1 MQNRKKIVKRI
12 LKDSIDTLKML
23 LKNVD
28 GNKMPITNMEIY
40 MVDPDGDGIGLQF
53 RYDEDT
59 GEIEKVATP
68 IEDNELT
75 YWDEDVDDD
84 EIVVPFEE
92 RKWSLSDNDDMWS
105 EEITDQF
112 NTAAVSKRLL
122 N

>member
-12 LKDSIDTLKML
+12 LRDSIDTLKML

-75 YWDEDVDDD
+75 FWDEDMDEEDD
-84 EIVVPFEE
+84 EV
-92 RKWSLSDNDDMWS
+92 WS

-112 NTAAVSKRLL
+112 HTAAVSKRLL

>member
-12 LKDSIDTLKML
+12 LKDSIDTLKLL

-75 YWDEDVDDD
+75 FWDEDMD
-84 EIVVPFEE
+84 EE
-92 RKWSLSDNDDMWS
+92 DDMWS

-112 NTAAVSKRLL
+112 HTAAVSKRLL

>member
-1 MQNRKKIVKRI
+1 MQRKKIVKRI
-12 LKDSIDTLKML
+12 LKDSIDTLKLL

-28 GNKMPITNMEIY
+28 GNKMPITSMEVY

-53 RYDEDT
+53 RYDEET
-59 GEIEKVATP
+59 NEIEKVATP

-75 YWDEDVDDD
+75 FWDEDMD
-84 EIVVPFEE
+84 EEDEV
-92 RKWSLSDNDDMWS
+92 WS

-112 NTAAVSKRLL
+112 HTAAVSKRLL

>member
-1 MQNRKKIVKRI
+1 MRNRKKIVKRI

-23 LKNVD
+23 LKHVD

-53 RYDEDT
+53 RYDEET
-59 GEIEKVATP
+59 NEIEKVATP

-75 YWDEDVDDD
+75 YWDEDVNEWADDD
-84 EIVVPFEE
+84 I
-92 RKWSLSDNDDMWS
+92 WS

>member
-28 GNKMPITNMEIY
+28 GNKMPITSMEIY
-40 MVDPDGDGIGLQF
+40 MVDPDGDGVGLQF
-53 RYDEDT
+53 NYDAET
-59 GEIEKVATP
+59 NEIEKTATP
-68 IEDNELT
+68 IENNELT

-84 EIVVPFEE
+84 EEDGV
-92 RKWSLSDNDDMWS
+92 WS
-105 EEITDQF
+105 EVTDQF
-112 NTAAVSKRLL
+112 HTAAVSKRLL

>member
-12 LKDSIDTLKML
+12 LKESIDTLKLL

-28 GNKMPITNMEIY
+28 GNKMPITSMEIY

-53 RYDEDT
+53 KYDEET
-59 GEIEKVATP
+59 NEIEKVATP

-75 YWDEDVDDD
+75 FWDEDMDEEDD
-84 EIVVPFEE
+84 EV
-92 RKWSLSDNDDMWS
+92 WS

-112 NTAAVSKRLL
+112 HTAAVSKRLL

>member
-1 MQNRKKIVKRI
+1 MQRKKIVKRI
-12 LKDSIDTLKML
+12 LRDSIDTLKML

-53 RYDEDT
+53 RYDEET
-59 GEIEKVATP
+59 NEIEKVATP

-75 YWDEDVDDD
+75 FWDEDMDEEDD
-84 EIVVPFEE
+84 E
-92 RKWSLSDNDDMWS
+92 MWS

-112 NTAAVSKRLL
+112 HTAAVSKRLL

>member
-75 YWDEDVDDD
+75 FWDEDMDEEDD
-84 EIVVPFEE
+84 EV
-92 RKWSLSDNDDMWS
+92 WS

>member
-1 MQNRKKIVKRI
+1 MRNRKKIVKRI
-12 LKDSIDTLKML
+12 LKDSIETLQML
-23 LKNVD
+23 LKNVN

-53 RYDEDT
+53 KYDEDT

-75 YWDEDVDDD
+75 YWDEDVNEWADDD
-84 EIVVPFEE
+84 I
-92 RKWSLSDNDDMWS
+92 WS

>member
-53 RYDEDT
+53 RYDEET
-59 GEIEKVATP
+59 NEIEKVATP

-75 YWDEDVDDD
+75 FWDEDMD
-84 EIVVPFEE
+84 EE
-92 RKWSLSDNDDMWS
+92 DDMWS
-105 EEITDQF
+105 EEITDQYH
-112 NTAAVSKRLL
+112 TAAVSKRLL

>member
-1 MQNRKKIVKRI
+1 MQRKKIVKRI
-12 LKDSIDTLKML
+12 LKDSIETLKLL
-23 LKNVD
+23 LKNVN

-75 YWDEDVDDD
+75 FWDEDMD
-84 EIVVPFEE
+84 EEE
-92 RKWSLSDNDDMWS
+92 DEMWS

-112 NTAAVSKRLL
+112 HTAAVSKRLL

>member
-12 LKDSIDTLKML
+12 LKESIDTLKLL

-28 GNKMPITNMEIY
+28 GNKMPITSMEVY

-53 RYDEDT
+53 KYDEET
-59 GEIEKVATP
+59 NEIEKVATP

-75 YWDEDVDDD
+75 FWDGDMDEEEDEV
-84 EIVVPFEE
+84 
-92 RKWSLSDNDDMWS
+92 WS

-112 NTAAVSKRLL
+112 HTAAVSKRLL

>member
-1 MQNRKKIVKRI
+1 MRNRKKIVKRI
-12 LKDSIDTLKML
+12 LKDSIETLQRL
-23 LKNVD
+23 LKNVN

-59 GEIEKVATP
+59 GAIEKVATP

-75 YWDEDVDDD
+75 FWDGDMDEED
-84 EIVVPFEE
+84 E
-92 RKWSLSDNDDMWS
+92 MWS
-105 EEITDQF
+105 EEITDQYH
-112 NTAAVSKRLL
+112 TAAVSKRLL

>member
-12 LKDSIDTLKML
+12 LKESIDTLKLL

-28 GNKMPITNMEIY
+28 GNKMPITSMEVY

-53 RYDEDT
+53 KYDEET
-59 GEIEKVATP
+59 NEIEKVATP

-75 YWDEDVDDD
+75 FWDEDMDEEDD
-84 EIVVPFEE
+84 E
-92 RKWSLSDNDDMWS
+92 MWS

-112 NTAAVSKRLL
+112 HTAAVSKRLL

>member
-1 MQNRKKIVKRI
+1 MQRKKIVKRI
-12 LKDSIDTLKML
+12 LKDSIDTLKLL

-53 RYDEDT
+53 RYDEET
-59 GEIEKVATP
+59 NEIEKVATP

-75 YWDEDVDDD
+75 CWDEDMD
-84 EIVVPFEE
+84 EEDE
-92 RKWSLSDNDDMWS
+92 MWS

-112 NTAAVSKRLL
+112 HTAAVSKRLL

>member
-1 MQNRKKIVKRI
+1 MQRKKIVKRI

-28 GNKMPITNMEIY
+28 GNKMPITSMEIY

-53 RYDEDT
+53 KYDEET
-59 GEIEKVATP
+59 NEIEKVATP

-75 YWDEDVDDD
+75 FWDEDMDEEDD
-84 EIVVPFEE
+84 EV
-92 RKWSLSDNDDMWS
+92 WS

-112 NTAAVSKRLL
+112 HTAAVSKRLL

>member
-1 MQNRKKIVKRI
+1 MRNRKKIVKRI
-12 LKDSIDTLKML
+12 LRDSIETLQML
-23 LKNVD
+23 LKNVN

-59 GEIEKVATP
+59 GAIEKVATP

-75 YWDEDVDDD
+75 FWDEDMD
-84 EIVVPFEE
+84 EEDE
-92 RKWSLSDNDDMWS
+92 MWS

-112 NTAAVSKRLL
+112 HTAAVSKRLL

>member
-1 MQNRKKIVKRI
+1 MQRKKIVKRI
-12 LKDSIDTLKML
+12 LKESIDTLKLL

-28 GNKMPITNMEIY
+28 GNKMPITSMEVY

-53 RYDEDT
+53 RYDEET
-59 GEIEKVATP
+59 NEIEKVATP

-75 YWDEDVDDD
+75 FWDEDMDEEDD
-84 EIVVPFEE
+84 EV
-92 RKWSLSDNDDMWS
+92 WS

-112 NTAAVSKRLL
+112 HTAAVSKRLL

>member
-1 MQNRKKIVKRI
+1 MQRKKIVKRI
-12 LKDSIDTLKML
+12 LKESIDTLKLL

-28 GNKMPITNMEIY
+28 GNKMPITSMEVY

-53 RYDEDT
+53 KYDEET
-59 GEIEKVATP
+59 NEIEKVATP

-75 YWDEDVDDD
+75 FWDEDVDEEED
-84 EIVVPFEE
+84 EV
-92 RKWSLSDNDDMWS
+92 WS

-112 NTAAVSKRLL
+112 HTAAVSKRLL

>member
-12 LKDSIDTLKML
+12 LKDSIDTLKLL

-75 YWDEDVDDD
+75 FWDEDMDEVD
-84 EIVVPFEE
+84 E
-92 RKWSLSDNDDMWS
+92 MWS

-112 NTAAVSKRLL
+112 HTAAVSKRLL

>member
-1 MQNRKKIVKRI
+1 MRNRKKIVKRI

-75 YWDEDVDDD
+75 YWDEDVDEWADD
-84 EIVVPFEE
+84 DI
-92 RKWSLSDNDDMWS
+92 WS

>member
-75 YWDEDVDDD
+75 FWDEDMD
-84 EIVVPFEE
+84 EEDE
-92 RKWSLSDNDDMWS
+92 MWS

-112 NTAAVSKRLL
+112 HTAAVSKRLL

>member
-1 MQNRKKIVKRI
+1 MQRKKIVKRI

-28 GNKMPITNMEIY
+28 GNKMPITSMEVY

-53 RYDEDT
+53 KYDAET
-59 GEIEKVATP
+59 NEIEKVATP

-75 YWDEDVDDD
+75 FWNEDVDEED
-84 EIVVPFEE
+84 E
-92 RKWSLSDNDDMWS
+92 MWS

-112 NTAAVSKRLL
+112 HTAAVSKRLL

>member
-1 MQNRKKIVKRI
+1 MQNRKKIVRRI
-12 LKDSIDTLKML
+12 LKDSIETLKML
-23 LKNVD
+23 LKNVN

-53 RYDEDT
+53 KYDAET
-59 GEIEKVATP
+59 NEIEKVATP

-75 YWDEDVDDD
+75 FWDEDMD
-84 EIVVPFEE
+84 EE
-92 RKWSLSDNDDMWS
+92 DDMWS

-112 NTAAVSKRLL
+112 HTAAVSKRLL

>member
-12 LKDSIDTLKML
+12 LRDSIDTLKLL

-75 YWDEDVDDD
+75 FWDEDMD
-84 EIVVPFEE
+84 EEDE
-92 RKWSLSDNDDMWS
+92 MWS

-112 NTAAVSKRLL
+112 HTAAVSKRLL

>member
-28 GNKMPITNMEIY
+28 GNKMPITSMEIY

-53 RYDEDT
+53 NYDAET
-59 GEIEKVATP
+59 NEIEKVATP

-75 YWDEDVDDD
+75 FWDEDMDEEDD
-84 EIVVPFEE
+84 EV
-92 RKWSLSDNDDMWS
+92 WS

-112 NTAAVSKRLL
+112 HTAAVSKRLL

>member
-75 YWDEDVDDD
+75 FWDGDMDEEDD
-84 EIVVPFEE
+84 I
-92 RKWSLSDNDDMWS
+92 WS

>member
-1 MQNRKKIVKRI
+1 MRNRKKIVKRI
-12 LKDSIDTLKML
+12 LKDSIETLQML

-53 RYDEDT
+53 RYDEDS
-59 GEIEKVATP
+59 GAIEKVATP

-75 YWDEDVDDD
+75 FWDGDMDEED
-84 EIVVPFEE
+84 E
-92 RKWSLSDNDDMWS
+92 MWS

-112 NTAAVSKRLL
+112 HTAAVSKRLL

>member
-12 LKDSIDTLKML
+12 LKDSIETLKML

-40 MVDPDGDGIGLQF
+40 MVDPDADGIGLQF
-53 RYDEDT
+53 KYDEET
-59 GEIEKVATP
+59 NEIEKVATP

-75 YWDEDVDDD
+75 FWDEDMD
-84 EIVVPFEE
+84 EEDE
-92 RKWSLSDNDDMWS
+92 MWS

-112 NTAAVSKRLL
+112 HTAAVSKRLL

>member
-1 MQNRKKIVKRI
+1 MQRKKIVKRI
-12 LKDSIDTLKML
+12 LKESIDTLKML

-28 GNKMPITNMEIY
+28 GNKMPITSMEVY

-53 RYDEDT
+53 KYDEEAN
-59 GEIEKVATP
+59 EIEKVATP

-75 YWDEDVDDD
+75 FWNEDIDEEED
-84 EIVVPFEE
+84 EM
-92 RKWSLSDNDDMWS
+92 RS

-112 NTAAVSKRLL
+112 HTAAVSKRLL

>member
-12 LKDSIDTLKML
+12 LKDSIETLQML
-23 LKNVD
+23 LKNVN

-59 GEIEKVATP
+59 GAIEKVATP

-75 YWDEDVDDD
+75 FWDGDMDEED
-84 EIVVPFEE
+84 E
-92 RKWSLSDNDDMWS
+92 MWS

-112 NTAAVSKRLL
+112 HTAAVSKRLL

>member
-12 LKDSIDTLKML
+12 LKESIDNLKLL

-28 GNKMPITNMEIY
+28 GNKMPITSMEVY

-53 RYDEDT
+53 KYDEET
-59 GEIEKVATP
+59 NEIEKVATP

-75 YWDEDVDDD
+75 FWDEDMDEEDD
-84 EIVVPFEE
+84 EV
-92 RKWSLSDNDDMWS
+92 WS

-112 NTAAVSKRLL
+112 HTAAVSKRLL

>member
-1 MQNRKKIVKRI
+1 MRNRKKIVKRI
-12 LKDSIDTLKML
+12 LKDSIETLQML
-23 LKNVD
+23 MKNVN

-75 YWDEDVDDD
+75 FWDEDMD
-84 EIVVPFEE
+84 EE
-92 RKWSLSDNDDMWS
+92 DDMWS
-105 EEITDQF
+105 EEITDQYH
-112 NTAAVSKRLL
+112 TAAVSKRLL

>member
-12 LKDSIDTLKML
+12 LKDSIDTLKLL

-28 GNKMPITNMEIY
+28 GNKMPITSMEIY

-53 RYDEDT
+53 RYDEET
-59 GEIEKVATP
+59 NEIEKVATP

-75 YWDEDVDDD
+75 FWDEDID
-84 EIVVPFEE
+84 EE
-92 RKWSLSDNDDMWS
+92 DDMWS

-112 NTAAVSKRLL
+112 HTAAVSKRLL

>member
-1 MQNRKKIVKRI
+1 MRNRKKIVKRI

-23 LKNVD
+23 LKHVD

-59 GEIEKVATP
+59 GAIEKVATP

-75 YWDEDVDDD
+75 YWDEDVNEWADDD
-84 EIVVPFEE
+84 I
-92 RKWSLSDNDDMWS
+92 WS